1 MNGQVV
7 HLTNSNFD
15 EIIRRNS
22 LVLVDFYADWCMPC
36 RMMAPVVE
44 ELAKELAGKVLV
56 GKINVD
62 ENPDI
67 ADRFQVFSI
76 PTLVIIKS
84 GREVDR
90 IIGFVPKSQVEA
102 RLKKYLE

>member
-1 MNGQVV
+1 M
-7 HLTNSNFD
+7 
-15 EIIRRNS
+15 
-22 LVLVDFYADWCMPC
+22 VLVDFYADWCMPC

-90 IIGFVPKSQVEA
+90 IIGFVPRSQVEA